1 MTNAHVSLSRRE
13 RQIMD
18 VLYRKGRAT
27 ALEVLE
33 SLPDA
38 PSYSAIRALLRVLET
53 KGHVKHERSG
63 PKYVFA
69 PTVNREKAK
78 KSAVRHLIQTFF
90 DGSPEQAMTTLID
103 VSSSKLSADE
113 FDRLASLIDKARKGA
128 K

>member
-1 MTNAHVSLSRRE
+1 MTTSHLSLSRRE

-18 VLYRKGRAT
+18 LLYRKGRAT

-33 SLPDA
+33 SLADA
-38 PSYSAIRALLRVLET
+38 PSYSAVRALLRVLET

-63 PKYVFA
+63 ARYVFV

-90 DGSPEQAMTTLID
+90 DGSPEQAMTTLLD
-103 VSSSKLSADE
+103 VSSAKLSAEE
-113 FDRLASLIDKARKGA
+113 FDRLADLIAKAREGA